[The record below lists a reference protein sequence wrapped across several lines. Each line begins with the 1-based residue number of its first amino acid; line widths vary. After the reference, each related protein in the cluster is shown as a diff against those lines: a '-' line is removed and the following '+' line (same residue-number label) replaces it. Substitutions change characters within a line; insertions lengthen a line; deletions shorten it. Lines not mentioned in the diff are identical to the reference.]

1 MANHVISDIVSN
13 YVCKHGTMEWQNEI
27 KNIMEEYSNQR
38 FYIFLLLCMKK
49 NFMILNELLKGRYT
63 IEVPSRKE
71 FHFLEHL
78 KKTCFLNVVKRRV
91 TKEPLNSEFLDKI
104 HFTIVLY
111 K

>member
-63 IEVPSRKE
+63 IELPSRKE

-78 KKTCFLNVVKRRV
+78 KKACL

-104 HFTIVLY
+104 HFTIVVY